1 MQRSF
6 SFHKLPAFA
15 ALSIFSVC
23 AAASATEDS
32 ASLRKI
38 AEAFVAR
45 QVTELPGQATAT
57 VGMIDTRLRLPKCAN
72 VEGFLPPGTR
82 LWGNATI
89 GIRCQEPSVW
99 SIYVPVTV
107 KVMAPVVTTVKPLP
121 QGHILTNADIAVHPG
136 DLTQLPSGV
145 IADVALAIGKSLA
158 SGLPAGQALRADL
171 LRPLQIVKTGQ
182 IVRLVA
188 QGEAFQ
194 INTEGKALNSAAP
207 GQSISVRT
215 SGGKVVSGVVKADG
229 SVEVAF

>member
-1 MQRSF
+1 MRPSLNLQS
-6 SFHKLPAFA
+6 LLAFA
-15 ALSIFSVC
+15 ALSIFSAC

-38 AEAFVAR
+38 AETFVAR
-45 QVTELPGQATAT
+45 QVAELPGQATAT
-57 VGMIDTRLRLPKCAN
+57 VGMIDTRLRLPKCTNA
-72 VEGFLPPGTR
+72 EGFLPPGTK

-89 GIRCQEPSVW
+89 GIRCQEPSAW

-121 QGHILTNADIAVHPG
+121 QGHILTYADIAAQPG

-145 IADVALAIGKSLA
+145 IADVEQVIGKSLA
-158 SGLPAGQALRADL
+158 SGLPAGQALRAEL
-171 LRPLQIVKTGQ
+171 LRSPQIVKTGQ
-182 IVRLVA
+182 VVRLVA
-188 QGEAFQ
+188 QGGAFQ
-194 INTEGKALNSAAP
+194 VSAEGKALNSAAP

-215 SGGKVVSGVVKADG
+215 TGGKVVSGVVRADG